1 VLELVAR
8 ARDAPAAAAGATYRN
23 RADVPQ
29 TSDSDLAAPSC
40 PVCASAPFGI
50 SRRQP
55 WNQRGRKMSSP
66 SSSAPSLMKFSALT
80 WYFQMSRS
88 VAFVARS

>member
-1 VLELVAR
+1 M
-8 ARDAPAAAAGATYRN
+8 PQPPPFGATYRN
-23 RADVPQ
+23 RAARAPDLGQ
-29 TSDSDLAAPSC
+29 LLAAPSC

-66 SSSAPSLMKFSALT
+66 ASSAPSLMKFSALT

-88 VAFVARS
+88 VALVARS